1 MKRYDYVEKVLMSA
15 VLCDAATE
23 ISLGNERGLRSVWQ
37 LFLNLGEN
45 KKELAGK
52 GKLCKQMKFH
62 LSKIS
67 ENDFKVR

>member
-1 MKRYDYVEKVLMSA
+1 MKRYDYVERVLLSA

-23 ISLGNERGLRSVWQ
+23 ISLGNKRGAKICWQ
-37 LFLNLGEN
+37 LVLNLVEN

-52 GKLCKQMKFH
+52 SKLRKQMKFH

-67 ENDFKVR
+67 ENDFRFR

>member
-1 MKRYDYVEKVLMSA
+1 MKRYDYVERVLMSA

-23 ISLGNERGLRSVWQ
+23 ISLGNKRGAKICWQ
-37 LFLNLGEN
+37 LVLNLGEN
-45 KKELAGK
+45 KKEPAGK

-67 ENDFKVR
+67 ENDFKFW

>member
-1 MKRYDYVEKVLMSA
+1 MKRYDYVERVLMSA

-23 ISLGNERGLRSVWQ
+23 ISLGNKRGLSSAWQ
-37 LFLNLGEN
+37 LVLNLGEN
-45 KKELAGK
+45 KKELTGK

-67 ENDFKVR
+67 ENDFRIR

>member
-23 ISLGNERGLRSVWQ
+23 ISLGNKRGLRSAWQ
-37 LFLNLGEN
+37 LVLNLGEN
-45 KKELAGK
+45 KKELTGK

-67 ENDFKVR
+67 ENDFRFR

>member
-23 ISLGNERGLRSVWQ
+23 ISLGNERGLRSVWK
-37 LFLNLGEN
+37 LFLNLREN
-45 KKELAGK
+45 KKKLTGK

-67 ENDFKVR
+67 

>member
-1 MKRYDYVEKVLMSA
+1 MKKYDYVERVLLSA

-23 ISLGNERGLRSVWQ
+23 ISVGNKRGLRSALQ
-37 LFLNLGEN
+37 LVLTMWEN
-45 KKELAGK
+45 KKEPAGK

-67 ENDFKVR
+67 ENDFKF